1 MQQVQEEAGRLIV
14 AYSGD
19 KAQEIKDREAEVL
32 NAWRNLQLNV
42 GIRKNTLADA
52 ADLYKFFG
60 MVRDLMNWI
69 NDMVRQME
77 TIEKPRFV
85 AEYLQQVVIKGLSSR
100 EGCPSVNLNLI

>member
-32 NAWRNLQLNV
+32 NAWRNLQLGV
-42 GIRKNTLADA
+42 GVRKNTLADA
-52 ADLYKFFG
+52 SDLYKFFG

-77 TIEKPRFV
+77 TIEKPRCVKAFSLY
-85 AEYLQQVVIKGLSSR
+85 AVIIGLCCV
-100 EGCPSVNLNLI
+100 G